1 MQLYS
6 LSYHYVISTF
16 FFFHNGLILIIN
28 LHIARL
34 SSLLKFVFLDD
45 CGTII
50 NPLLVEGQIHGALGH
65 GLGGALLEEFVY
77 DDDSGLLLTS
87 SLMDYLLPT
96 FTDLP
101 EFETHLVVT
110 PSPSSEGGFK
120 GRGEAGCFPAAA
132 VVANAVC
139 DALAEYG
146 IEVDQTPITPNRV
159 WRLIEEAK
167 ANA

>member
-1 MQLYS
+1 METGQVEFVK
-6 LSYHYVISTF
+6 YV
-16 FFFHNGLILIIN
+16 
-28 LHIARL
+28 
-34 SSLLKFVFLDD
+34 VVDD

-77 DDDSGLLLTS
+77 DNDSGLLLTTS
-87 SLMDYLLPT
+87 FMDYLLPT

-101 EFETHLVVT
+101 EFETHHVVT

-120 GRGEAGCFPAAA
+120 GMGEAGCFPAAA